1 VKNKSAMKYPLKTSL
16 GERLDQSG
24 LRAVYHEAVK
34 KRQVKRVKE
43 ILKKLELE
51 EQIPTLLEILHLD
64 DRVWYQKLFYKRKK

>member
-1 VKNKSAMKYPLKTSL
+1 MKYHPKTNL

-43 ILKKLELE
+43 ILKELELE
-51 EQIPTLLEILHLD
+51 HEIPTLLEILHLD